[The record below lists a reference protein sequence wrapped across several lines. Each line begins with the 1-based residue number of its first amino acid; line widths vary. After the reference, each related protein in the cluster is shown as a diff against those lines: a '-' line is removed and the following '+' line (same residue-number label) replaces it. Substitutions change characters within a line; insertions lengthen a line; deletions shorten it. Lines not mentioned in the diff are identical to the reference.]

1 MLSKESEKFLREFRV
16 ELMSRGKDDDA
27 VEELETELRDHLVE
41 AEAEGKTLDDV
52 TNGSVDNYI
61 NSISQEGPFENKLG
75 RFIGIAA
82 VGLLLMFVIPDLLS
96 GTFEFTVSHLIYIVL
111 LFILG
116 PLGIVAFL
124 KHITVE
130 HTDFQNEKIER
141 IGYVK
146 MVVASVAF
154 MTLLVGGIFLYRTFP
169 IYEFFTLDIETSR
182 LIGYILFGFA
192 VVLFLILR
200 QWILLAA
207 VLVVSLPQVIAQV
220 FSTGDPTDESYITIT
235 MVSIL
240 VLWIAFILVAVMI
253 FKKNK
258 KEN

>member
-16 ELMSRGKDDDA
+16 ELMSRGKDDRSI
-27 VEELETELRDHLVE
+27 EELETELRDHLVE

-61 NSISQEGPFENKLG
+61 NSISQEVPFENKLG

-111 LFILG
+111 LFILA
-116 PLGIVAFL
+116 PLAIIAFL
-124 KHITVE
+124 KHIIVE
-130 HTDFQNEKIER
+130 HTNFQNEKIDR
-141 IGYVK
+141 TGYMKLVT
-146 MVVASVAF
+146 ASFGF
-154 MTLLVGGIFLYRTFP
+154 MGLLIGGIFLYRTFP
-169 IYEFFTLDIETSR
+169 IYEFLTLNLETSR
-182 LIGYILFGFA
+182 LIGYILFGLA

-207 VLVVSLPQVIAQV
+207 VLVVSLPQVIAQM
-220 FSTGDPTDESYITIT
+220 FSSGNPTDQSYLIIVA
-235 MVSIL
+235 VSL
-240 VLWIAFILVAVMI
+240 MVLWFAFSALAFLK
-253 FKKNK
+253 FKKDK
-258 KEN
+258 KT